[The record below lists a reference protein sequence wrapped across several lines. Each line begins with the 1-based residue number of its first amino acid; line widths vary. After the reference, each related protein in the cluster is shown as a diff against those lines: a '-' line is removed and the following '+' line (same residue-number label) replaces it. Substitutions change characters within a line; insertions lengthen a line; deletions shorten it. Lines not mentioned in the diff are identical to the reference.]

1 MFRSY
6 KSPKTFLLAKC
17 KLYYNWSY
25 LKIVRGTATRS
36 IGRRYKALQKVEPN
50 LFFIFTVVFVVGA
63 GVSFVVGWFVLFLVF
78 RCFHQI
84 SFFFHLANILLAFVD
99 LPATAAACEGGC
111 CWGEVRADG
120 NQRSFYQSSYEWQ
133 RWLRID
139 LDFKQLFNDYLMLS
153 VGDENNDKVN
163 MNLWI

>member
-84 SFFFHLANILLAFVD
+84 SFFFTWQISCWHLLIFQLQLRPVKAVVVEGKSGLMEIKEVFINRHMNGNVDWGLILIL
-99 LPATAAACEGGC
+99 
-111 CWGEVRADG
+111 
-120 NQRSFYQSSYEWQ
+120 N
-133 RWLRID
+133 
-139 LDFKQLFNDYLMLS
+139 NYLM
-153 VGDENNDKVN
+153 
-163 MNLWI
+163 II